1 MPRLPFHLVAVTQA
15 LEGGAFLAEA
25 LFHPNVSRFG
35 DDPEDLARIL
45 AAYVRERVAA
55 IEPSR
60 LHSVQIDVTPEV
72 DRVEIVLSP
81 PKDPAFDREIPLR
94 FDYLR
99 WPQGEEAWI
108 AFLPALGIEVVAR
121 TRDQLDRLVPQH
133 ALAAL
138 RRSRDHLSLPRLVE
152 SQRGRPLR
160 VARLPFEAAIR
171 TPRQREEGEHAAEE
185 SKCQLIDIGVVTEL
199 SGAGLP
205 MAYEAE
211 DTVTRIAEVLAGD
224 VPRSVLLVGPSGVG
238 KTAAFHE
245 LIRRAGH
252 HRLGHARFWSTTGAR
267 IVAGMTGFGMW
278 QERCTV
284 LWKEASRAKAVV
296 HLGNLLELMGVGQ
309 HIGNPQGVAGFLR
322 PYIGRGDV
330 LAVAECTPDQI
341 ARIERADPHL
351 LQAFEQVPIG
361 EPPPERSRR
370 ILAEWTRAH
379 AKGHASVSEEALA
392 AVDRLHRRYATYSV
406 APGRPLRFVRNLLR
420 EALSGASLGEGD
432 VVASFSRET
441 GLPRFLLDD
450 TVPLDLEESRR
461 WFAGRVMGQ
470 PEAVD
475 LVVDLLATV
484 KAGLARTGRPIASLL
499 FVGPT
504 GVGKTEMSK
513 ALAEHL
519 YGDPARMVRFDM
531 SEYADP
537 LAVERLVGGP
547 GREEGL
553 LTSRVREQPFGVVL
567 FDEFEKGHPLF
578 LDLLLQALGDGRM
591 TDASGR
597 VASFQNAVVILTSN
611 LGAETFRSGRMGFLA
626 DARAQAEAREHFL
639 HEVKDAVRP
648 ELFNRIDRVVPFLP
662 LDEETCT
669 RVVRRELDKISRRD
683 GVLHRKVAFSVAADV
698 AADLARRGFDA
709 RYGARPLKR
718 AIERELLAPLADEL
732 NGYPGEVPLSADVSL
747 ADGRVRSNARSRREE
762 DRGPT
767 PELASLAVRA
777 ADMRRL
783 VQRLDRSPAA
793 WDVRNEVAR
802 VETLER
808 RGISPSKLTD
818 EERRALGRLPERR
831 KTVEAHRALSERVVE
846 LEDEG
851 LYAVLGRGTYD
862 VQALAE
868 RLIALTTEWRALLLR
883 YWVVRYDRPDLALVA
898 VFSEAPF
905 ALYALGRAYREA
917 ALAAGTR
924 VLVWEFQPG
933 HGGRKGPA
941 VVRVLAPRL
950 AQSLET
956 PRDGVIGLG
965 LELVG
970 PAAFPRLEGEIGVH
984 TFQERES
991 SSPCLVEVAASGI
1004 DVYEPPE
1011 GIERKGAIPSRPL
1024 CRSYDLP
1031 TSKATD
1037 VRLQKSFSWAER
1049 GLGTLL
1055 GELIERRLQATA
1067 EEELLGEDEE

>member
-1 MPRLPFHLVAVTQA
+1 MPRIPFHLVAVTQA
-15 LEGGAFLAEA
+15 LEGGALLAEG
-25 LFHPNVSRFG
+25 LFHSAVSRFG
-35 DDPEDLARIL
+35 DDQDDLARL
-45 AAYVRERVAA
+45 LVSYAREHVAA

-60 LHSVQIDVTPEV
+60 LHSVQLDVTPEV
-72 DRVEIVLSP
+72 DRVEVVLAP

-94 FDYLR
+94 FDYIR
-99 WPQGEEAWI
+99 WRQGEEAWI

-152 SQRGRPLR
+152 SQRGRSLR
-160 VARLPFEAAIR
+160 VVRLPFEAAIR
-171 TPRQREEGEHAAEE
+171 TPRQRAEGDRAAEE
-185 SKCQLIDIGVVTEL
+185 AKCQLLEIGVVTEL
-199 SGAGLP
+199 SGPALP

-211 DTVTRIAEVLAGD
+211 DAVTRIAEVLAGD
-224 VPRSVLLVGPSGVG
+224 EPRSVLLVGPSGVG
-238 KTAAFHE
+238 KTASFHE

-309 HIGNPQGVAGFLR
+309 HVGNPQGVAGFLR

-341 ARIERADPHL
+341 SRIERADPHL
-351 LQAFEQVPIG
+351 LQVFQQVRID
-361 EPPPERSRR
+361 EPTPDRSRR
-370 ILAEWTRAH
+370 VLAEWTRAH
-379 AKGHASVSEEALA
+379 AAGHARVSDEALA

-420 EALSGASLGEGD
+420 EAPTSASLGEGD

-450 TVPLDLEESRR
+450 AVPLDLEASRG

-470 PEAVD
+470 TEAVD

-484 KAGLARTGRPIASLL
+484 KAGLARPGRPIASLL

-519 YGDPARMVRFDM
+519 YGDPGRMVRFDM

-537 LAVERLVGGP
+537 FAVERLVGGA

-567 FDEFEKGHPLF
+567 FDEFEKAHPLF
-578 LDLLLQALGDGRM
+578 LDLLLQALGDGRL

-611 LGAETFRSGRMGFLA
+611 LGAETFRRGRMGFLA

-662 LDEETCT
+662 LDEETCV
-669 RVVRRELDKISRRD
+669 RVVHRELDKIARRD
-683 GVLHRKVAFSVAADV
+683 GVMHRKVALHVSDNV
-698 AADLARRGFDA
+698 AADLSRRGFDA

-718 AIERELLAPLADEL
+718 TIERELLAPLADEL
-732 NGYPGEVPLSADVSL
+732 NAYSGEVPLSADVSI
-747 ADGRVRSNARSRREE
+747 ADGRVRPKARARREE
-762 DRGPT
+762 EQGVA

-777 ADMRRL
+777 ADLRRL

-802 VETLER
+802 IEPLER
-808 RGISPSKLTD
+808 RGLSPSKLTE

-831 KTVEAHRALSERVVE
+831 KTVEAHRSLSERVVH
-846 LEDEG
+846 LEDEC
-851 LYAVLGRGTYD
+851 LYAVLGRSACD
-862 VQALAE
+862 VQTLAA
-868 RLIALTTEWRALLLR
+868 RLVDLTSEWRTLLLR
-883 YWVVRYDRPDLALVA
+883 YWVVRYDRPDLAVVA

-905 ALYALGRAYREA
+905 ALYTLAQAYREA
-917 ALAAGTR
+917 ARAAALR
-924 VLVWEFQPG
+924 VLVWEFHPG

-941 VVRVLAPRL
+941 VERILAPRP
-950 AQSLET
+950 AQTLES

-970 PAAFPRLEGEIGVH
+970 PAAFPRFEGEIGVH
-984 TFQERES
+984 SFKERES

-1004 DVYEPPE
+1004 DLYAPPE
-1011 GIERKGAIPSRPL
+1011 GIERRGAIPTQPV
-1024 CRSYDLP
+1024 CRTYELAF
-1031 TSKATD
+1031 SKATD
-1037 VRLQKSFSWAER
+1037 VRLVKTFSWSER
-1049 GLGTLL
+1049 GLGALL
-1055 GELIERRLQATA
+1055 ADLLEKRLQATA
-1067 EEELLGEDEE
+1067 EEELVGEDEE